1 MLKAYRYRIYPNPE
15 QSLLLTKSF
24 GSVRWF
30 YNYGLELTSN
40 TYQETGKGL
49 SRNDIIKLLPQLKK
63 EYEWLKEPPSQ
74 ILQQAALDLSS
85 AFLNFFEG
93 RARYPR
99 FKNKHTKQ
107 SIRFPQ
113 GCHLTGSY
121 LSLPKLKKVYC
132 RVSRVPIGTLKSV
145 TVSLTVTGEY
155 YAACLY
161 DDGQEK
167 LNPSS
172 EGKAIGIDVGL
183 AHLAITSDG
192 SKHGNPQYYRQYEKK
207 LSIHQKRLS
216 RKQKGS
222 SNRNKAKIVIAK
234 VHNKISR
241 CRADFLHKLSRK
253 LVDENQVIVVEN
265 LAIKGMVR
273 NHKLAKSISDA
284 GWGMFCT
291 MLKYKAEWEG
301 KTYLEIDRFFPSSKT
316 CHVCLNQVSN
326 LPLNI
331 REWTCG
337 KCKTHHDR
345 DTNAAINIREEGL
358 RILAG
363 GHLATA
369 SGERVRPSKGT
380 AFTRRF
386 SMNEESPC
394 M

>member
-1 MLKAYRYRIYPNPE
+1 
-15 QSLLLTKSF
+15 
-24 GSVRWF
+24 
-30 YNYGLELTSN
+30 
-40 TYQETGKGL
+40 
-49 SRNDIIKLLPQLKK
+49 
-63 EYEWLKEPPSQ
+63 
-74 ILQQAALDLSS
+74 
-85 AFLNFFEG
+85 
-93 RARYPR
+93 
-99 FKNKHTKQ
+99 
-107 SIRFPQ
+107 
-113 GCHLTGSY
+113 
-121 LSLPKLKKVYC
+121 
-132 RVSRVPIGTLKSV
+132 VPIGTLKSV

-172 EGKAIGIDVGL
+172 KGKAIGIDVGL

-222 SNRNKAKIVIAK
+222 SNRKKAKIVIAK

-273 NHKLAKSISDA
+273 NHKLAKSISVCVREAERSSAWCDSSIA

-316 CHVCLNQVSN
+316 CHVCLNQVGN

-345 DTNAAINIREEGL
+345 DINAAINIREEGL

-394 M
+394 L